1 MSKRT
6 IATPLAR
13 LLSCER
19 GLRDK
24 CDRENFI
31 MLELSQLLF
40 TENAGDRQSRSS
52 QQPEKPSYSHP
63 NLLLHQLVI
72 VNGKLFS

>member
-1 MSKRT
+1 M
-6 IATPLAR
+6 IATPLVP

-24 CDRENFI
+24 CDQENFI
-31 MLELSQLLF
+31 MLELSQLIF
-40 TENAGDRQSRSS
+40 AENAGDRQSRCS
-52 QQPEKPSYSHP
+52 QQPEKPSDSHP
-63 NLLLHQLVI
+63 NLLSHELVI